1 MPARQL
7 LLRREAG
14 NTSAKLPTETA
25 VSNAPEDPTAGSTNV
40 PEVLVEHVDG
50 MAIITINRPEARN
63 AVNRAVSYGVCA
75 ALDELEARD
84 DLRVGILTGAG
95 GTFCSGMDLKAF
107 LRGEAIRVE
116 GRGLLGLVFD
126 PPGKPLIAAVEGYA
140 LAGGFEAM
148 LACDLA
154 VAARDAQFGIPEAKR
169 GLAAAAGG
177 LLRLP
182 RLIPARIALEMALT
196 GDFVGAER
204 LAALGLINTL
214 TEPGDALAEAKRLAA
229 RIIANAPLSVAAS
242 KRVMTEQRDWPLH
255 EQFERQAAIT
265 APVLASEDAREGA
278 RAFAEKREPHWRG
291 R

>member
-1 MPARQL
+1 M
-7 LLRREAG
+7 
-14 NTSAKLPTETA
+14 S
-25 VSNAPEDPTAGSTNV
+25 
-40 PEVLVEHVDG
+40 EVLVEYEEG
-50 MAIITINRPEARN
+50 MVIITINRPEAKN

-75 ALDELEARD
+75 AVDELDARD

-107 LRGEAIRVE
+107 LRGEVTRVE
-116 GRGLLGLVFD
+116 GRGILGIAMT
-126 PPGKPLIAAVEGYA
+126 PPKKPLIAAVEGYA

-148 LACDLA
+148 LACDLT
-154 VAARDAQFGIPEAKR
+154 VAARDAKFGIPEVKR

-182 RLIPARIALEMALT
+182 RVIPQRIAMELALT
-196 GDFVGAER
+196 GDMISAER
-204 LAALGLINTL
+204 AAQFGLINIL
-214 TEPGDALAEAKRLAA
+214 TEPGQALAEAKKLAA

-242 KRVMTEQRDWPLH
+242 KRVINEQRDWSVA
-255 EQFERQAAIT
+255 EMFARQLEIT

-278 RAFAEKREPHWRG
+278 AAFAQKRKPDWKG

>member
-1 MPARQL
+1 M
-7 LLRREAG
+7 
-14 NTSAKLPTETA
+14 S
-25 VSNAPEDPTAGSTNV
+25 
-40 PEVLVEHVDG
+40 EVLVEYEDG
-50 MAIITINRPEARN
+50 LVIITINRPEAKN

-75 ALDELEARD
+75 AVDELDARD

-107 LRGEAIRVE
+107 LRGEVTRVE
-116 GRGLLGLVFD
+116 GRGILGIAMT
-126 PPGKPLIAAVEGYA
+126 PPKKPLIAAVEGYA

-148 LACDLA
+148 LACDLT
-154 VAARDAQFGIPEAKR
+154 VASRDAKFGIPEVKR

-182 RLIPARIALEMALT
+182 RVIPQRIAMELALT
-196 GDFVGAER
+196 GDMITAER
-204 LAALGLINTL
+204 AAQFGLINIL
-214 TEPGDALAEAKRLAA
+214 TEPGCALAEAKKLAA

-242 KRVMTEQRDWPLH
+242 KRVINEQRDWPIA
-255 EQFERQAAIT
+255 EMFARQMEIT

-278 RAFAEKREPHWRG
+278 SAFAQKRKPEWKG